1 MNLLEHY
8 ILKVYEVKELPE
20 EYVDMTGMPG
30 FEGRENYLLHK
41 RWVAHFKINCYG
53 DERDYEKTY
62 FDYSEFEEDLKKGY
76 FLA

>member
-41 RWVAHFKINCYG
+41 RWVAQ
-53 DERDYEKTY
+53 DADRDCTR
-62 FDYSEFEEDLKKGY
+62 D
-76 FLA
+76 